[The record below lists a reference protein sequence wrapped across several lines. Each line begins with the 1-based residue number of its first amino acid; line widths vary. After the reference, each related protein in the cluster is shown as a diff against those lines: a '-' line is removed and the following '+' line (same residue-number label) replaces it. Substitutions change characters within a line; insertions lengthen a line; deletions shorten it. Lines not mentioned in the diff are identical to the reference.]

1 MSPRRSKLCR
11 YAGLALMILTVV
23 WCVMFIDIAA
33 KSQAIEAELS
43 ASSSTAMSSS
53 ALQDIEQLK
62 VNILRPPL
70 LAGIGV
76 IIYGVPVAPLFG
88 LHVPYTCNWG
98 GCHWANIDLSSAL
111 KKATSRETWRSVVDM
126 ATLKKSLPWEE
137 KEEKKKKKKKK
148 KKVPLFGMK
157 IKVKNFLSAVNG
169 DDLRLCGDFK
179 LQWNRFRPRFHPGPR
194 WESSTVMGTF
204 NYCSY

>member
-1 MSPRRSKLCR
+1 MSSRRSKLCR
-11 YAGLALMILTVV
+11 YAGLALMILAVV

-88 LHVPYTCNWG
+88 LHVPYTCN
-98 GCHWANIDLSSAL
+98 
-111 KKATSRETWRSVVDM
+111 
-126 ATLKKSLPWEE
+126 
-137 KEEKKKKKKKK
+137 
-148 KKVPLFGMK
+148 
-157 IKVKNFLSAVNG
+157 
-169 DDLRLCGDFK
+169 
-179 LQWNRFRPRFHPGPR
+179 
-194 WESSTVMGTF
+194 
-204 NYCSY
+204 